1 MISVALQDVM
11 ATMEQM
17 QISMQQMQRSMQ
29 QMQISMEETR
39 LVDRKSINIGPEIDQ
54 EVET

>member
-1 MISVALQDVM
+1 M

-39 LVDRKSINIGPEIDQ
+39 LVDRKSINIGPEMDQ